1 MDSDRHH
8 KSKRDKKE
16 KDRKRKSRSKS
27 SNSRSRS
34 RSSSSDGGSYNRKK
48 SPGRDKRNRDKPSTK
63 PRDSREEMHHENMMP
78 FHNYPMM
85 YDKAKFP
92 PGFDMGGPMMPMHRM
107 PQFPGAFPMP
117 GYPSMIRPPMYPQG
131 VMPPLPNQ
139 MDMMKMNR
147 MQMKPYPDHKA
158 VAPSSKKEKEKSVK
172 KEEESG
178 KIVEFPPTLITAENF
193 RSIHL
198 SIKHIQE
205 PLFLLTCK
213 KILNDLD
220 TKLRDKKLK
229 TRAKEISEY
238 VSNLYDKIKEAE
250 KRDKKKSTPS
260 SSSEAPKIS
269 ELELMKALNEI
280 QDIKMFLNIVNVE
293 KFSLDNI
300 WQSDIIDVRESE
312 ESSALFE
319 EAKSLFASSKE
330 IMS

>member
-1 MDSDRHH
+1 M
-8 KSKRDKKE
+8 
-16 KDRKRKSRSKS
+16 
-27 SNSRSRS
+27 
-34 RSSSSDGGSYNRKK
+34 
-48 SPGRDKRNRDKPSTK
+48 
-63 PRDSREEMHHENMMP
+63 
-78 FHNYPMM
+78 
-85 YDKAKFP
+85 
-92 PGFDMGGPMMPMHRM
+92 
-107 PQFPGAFPMP
+107 
-117 GYPSMIRPPMYPQG
+117 
-131 VMPPLPNQ
+131 
-139 MDMMKMNR
+139 
-147 MQMKPYPDHKA
+147 
-158 VAPSSKKEKEKSVK
+158 
-172 KEEESG
+172 
-178 KIVEFPPTLITAENF
+178 
-193 RSIHL
+193 
-198 SIKHIQE
+198 
-205 PLFLLTCK
+205 
-213 KILNDLD
+213 
-220 TKLRDKKLK
+220 K